1 MSTLI
6 CQNDQRREQVR
17 AKPKLNGLDYL
28 EVSNDQ
34 TTLTVYFLGKAPEEL
49 PDKDCGDYFRVEGGR
64 RVRDIRIT
72 KGTVNRVKDPEL
84 DDWVTLTLNRYG
96 DFSTYTLRLVNTEDI
111 DPRYDHLD
119 FSFKINCPSDLD
131 CKADEVCPPE
141 TRQEPE
147 INYLA
152 KDYASFRQ
160 LILDRLALV
169 MPEWRERHVPDL
181 GITLVEVLAYVGDYL
196 SYYQDAVATDAY
208 LDTARR
214 RISVRRHA
222 RLVDYLMHE
231 GCNARAWVCVQVAE
245 SAPKPI
251 NLKPSDVFLVTNLSD
266 VLPGAKRVLALDELR
281 NVPSQLYV
289 AFEPLVADRNQP
301 LEFHSAHN
309 TLHFYTWGDRE
320 CCLPKGTTN
329 ATLLDGWVEPE
340 QQPEQQQQQQQ
351 QQPKATQG
359 KPIEAQEKQGRRRKL
374 ALQPGDVL
382 IFEELIGPKTGDSAD
397 ADPTHRHAARLTKVE
412 PTVDS
417 LDDTPIVEIEWSL
430 EDALPFPLCLS
441 AITDAEHGC
450 VYRENISVARG
461 NVVLVDH
468 GKMIDASEDL
478 GVAPTAYTQAGC
490 DCAGHPS
497 DVTRIAGRFEPRLA
511 QSPLTFSQP
520 ANFSH
525 PASQMLRQDPRKA
538 IPQAKLTGSPDGGEW
553 TPRFDL
559 LGSGR
564 DDRDFVVEIDNEGR
578 ANLRFGDD
586 ECGRAPE
593 AEMRVSA
600 LYRIGNGKA
609 GNVGR
614 EAIHHLVYHRQ
625 KPDGIDG
632 VRNPLPANG
641 GIDPEPISEVK
652 LFAPSAF
659 RKELQRAITPD
670 DYARIAEHN
679 PKVQR
684 AAAVLCWTGSW
695 HEMQVAIDPVGSEAL
710 SDDLRLEIERD
721 LYPFRRIG
729 YDLRVMPARYV
740 SLDIAMDVCV
750 QPDYLRGHV
759 KAVLLRAFS
768 NRILPD
774 GKPGFFHPDNLSFGD
789 GIYLSKLVAVA
800 QAVEGVES
808 VRLTKLQRQFE
819 RRNQELENGVLPL
832 GPLEVARCDNDPSFP
847 EHGQFELNVMGGR

>member
-1 MSTLI
+1 MTTLI

-72 KGTVNRVKDPEL
+72 KGTVTRIKDPEL
-84 DDWVTLTLNRYG
+84 DDWVTLTLNPRG
-96 DFSTYTLRLVNTEDI
+96 DFSTYTLRLVDTQEWI

-196 SYYQDAVATDAY
+196 SYYQDAVATEAY

-231 GCNARAWVCVQVAE
+231 GCNARAWVCVQVNTTVRLDPA
-245 SAPKPI
+245 
-251 NLKPSDVFLVTNLSD
+251 DVLLVTRLD
-266 VLPGAKRVLALDELR
+266 AVMPGAQRVLALDELR

-289 AFEPLVADRNQP
+289 AFEPLVADRKQE
-301 LEFHSAHN
+301 LEFRSAHN
-309 TLHFYTWGDRE
+309 TIDFYTWGDRE

-359 KPIEAQEKQGRRRKL
+359 KPIETQEKQGRGRKL
-374 ALQPGDVL
+374 DLKKGDVL

-397 ADPTHRHAARLTKVE
+397 ADPTHRHAVRLTKVE

-417 LDDTPIVEIEWSL
+417 LDDTPIVEVEWSP

-441 AITDAEHGC
+441 AVADAEHGC

-468 GKMIDASEDL
+468 GRMIDAPEDL
-478 GVAPTAYTQAGC
+478 GVAPTADTQAEC
-490 DCAGHPS
+490 DCAGHPG
-497 DVTRIAGRFEPRLA
+497 DVTRIAGRFEPQLA
-511 QSPLTFSQP
+511 HAPLTFSEP
-520 ANFSH
+520 A
-525 PASQMLRQDPRKA
+525 
-538 IPQAKLTGSPDGGEW
+538 T
-553 TPRFDL
+553 
-559 LGSGR
+559 
-564 DDRDFVVEIDNEGR
+564 
-578 ANLRFGDD
+578 
-586 ECGRAPE
+586 
-593 AEMRVSA
+593 
-600 LYRIGNGKA
+600 
-609 GNVGR
+609 
-614 EAIHHLVYHRQ
+614 
-625 KPDGIDG
+625 
-632 VRNPLPANG
+632 
-641 GIDPEPISEVK
+641 
-652 LFAPSAF
+652 
-659 RKELQRAITPD
+659 
-670 DYARIAEHN
+670 
-679 PKVQR
+679 
-684 AAAVLCWTGSW
+684 
-695 HEMQVAIDPVGSEAL
+695 
-710 SDDLRLEIERD
+710 
-721 LYPFRRIG
+721 
-729 YDLRVMPARYV
+729 
-740 SLDIAMDVCV
+740 
-750 QPDYLRGHV
+750 LRG
-759 KAVLLRAFS
+759 RPPGYS
-768 NRILPD
+768 NRI
-774 GKPGFFHPDNLSFGD
+774 H
-789 GIYLSKLVAVA
+789 
-800 QAVEGVES
+800 
-808 VRLTKLQRQFE
+808 
-819 RRNQELENGVLPL
+819 
-832 GPLEVARCDNDPSFP
+832 ARPY
-847 EHGQFELNVMGGR
+847 HR

>member
-28 EVSNDQ
+28 EVSDDQ
-34 TTLTVYFLGKAPEEL
+34 KALTVYFLGKAPEDL

-72 KGTVNRVKDPEL
+72 KGTVTRDKDSAL
-84 DDWVTLTLNRYG
+84 DDKVTLTLNRYG
-96 DFSTYTLRLVNTEDI
+96 DFSIYSLRIVNTGGI

-131 CKADEVCPPE
+131 CKADEVCPSE

-196 SYYQDAVATDAY
+196 SYYQDAVATEAY

-231 GCNARAWVCVQVAE
+231 GCNARAWVCVQVNTTVRLDPAD
-245 SAPKPI
+245 A
-251 NLKPSDVFLVTNLSD
+251 LLVTRLD
-266 VLPGAKRVLALDELR
+266 AVMPGAKRVLALDELR
-281 NVPSQLYV
+281 NAPSQSYV
-289 AFEPLVADRNQP
+289 AFEPLVADRKQV
-301 LEFHSAHN
+301 LEFRSAHN
-309 TLHFYTWGDRE
+309 TIDFYTWGDRE
-320 CCLPKGTTN
+320 CCLLKGTTS

-340 QQPEQQQQQQQ
+340 RRQAEPQP
-351 QQPKATQG
+351 PLKAVRGERNET
-359 KPIEAQEKQGRRRKL
+359 QEKPKRGRKL

-397 ADPTHRHAARLTKVE
+397 ADPTHRHAVRLTKVE
-412 PTVDS
+412 PTIDS
-417 LDDTPIVEIEWSL
+417 LHDTPIVEIEWSP

-441 AITDAEHGC
+441 AMTDNPKERC
-450 VYRENISVARG
+450 VYRENISVAHG

-468 GKMIDASEDL
+468 GRTIDESEGL
-478 GVAPTAYTQAGC
+478 GVVPTADTQAGC

-520 ANFSH
+520 ADFTQ
-525 PASQMLRQDPRKA
+525 PASQTLRQDPRKA
-538 IPQAKLTGSPDGGEW
+538 IPQAKLTSWPDENEW

-593 AEMRVSA
+593 VEMQFSA

-614 EAIHHLVYHRQ
+614 EAIYHLVYRRQ

-632 VRNPLPANG
+632 VCNPLPADG
-641 GIDPEPISEVK
+641 GADPEPISEVK

-670 DYARIAEHN
+670 DYARIAERN

-695 HEMQVAIDPVGSEAL
+695 HEMQVAIDPVGSEEL
-710 SDDLRLEIERD
+710 SDDLRLKIQGD

-729 YDLRVMPARYV
+729 YDLRIMPARYV
-740 SLDIAMDVCV
+740 SLDIGMDVCV
-750 QPDYLRGHV
+750 KPDYLRGHV
-759 KAVLLRAFS
+759 KAALLRVFG
-768 NRILPD
+768 NRVLPD
-774 GKPGFFHPDNLSFGD
+774 GKLGFFHPDKLTFGD
-789 GIYLSKLVAVA
+789 GIYLSQLVAAA

-808 VRLTKLQRQFE
+808 VSLKWLQRQFE
-819 RRNQELENGVLPL
+819 RPNHELENGMLPL

-847 EHGQFELNVMGGR
+847 EHGKFELNVMGGR